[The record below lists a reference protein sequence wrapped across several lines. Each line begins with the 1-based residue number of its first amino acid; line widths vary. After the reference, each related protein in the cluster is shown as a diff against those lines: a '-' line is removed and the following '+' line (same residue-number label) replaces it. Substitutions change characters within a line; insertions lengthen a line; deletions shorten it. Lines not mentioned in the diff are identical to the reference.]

1 MAINK
6 ESNGY
11 IVLFSTILVLV
22 TAVVLV
28 TVFGAT
34 NPKFKVN
41 QELEKKQNILQAV
54 KIDVDRTAAAAE
66 FQKSVQKAFAINP
79 EGKVVTN
86 DFDEVFKIDLAKE
99 LRKKDVSK
107 QMFPVFEIVKDGKTY
122 YVLGMRGKGLW
133 DAIWG
138 YVSIEADFRT
148 IFGAV
153 FDHKSE
159 TPGLGAEI
167 SQKWFQA
174 QFEGKKISDS
184 QGQFVSVSVIKK
196 GTAPASDYNVDGV
209 SGGTLTSNGLHDML
223 RMFLGAFAKFAETVK
238 VPDPVKIEPVVTDS
252 SPTESLQVSAQE
264 DSSVTKKKIQ
274 TVNTSSLCQQQL
286 KR

>member
-11 IVLFSTILVLV
+11 IILFSTVLVLV

-28 TVFGAT
+28 TIFGAT
-34 NPKFKVN
+34 NPAFKVN

-66 FQKSVQKAFAINP
+66 FEKSVQKAFAINP
-79 EGKVVTN
+79 EGKVMTN

-99 LRKKDVSK
+99 LRKKDVST
-107 QMFPVFEIVKDGKTY
+107 QMFPVYEIVKDGKTY
-122 YVLGMRGKGLW
+122 FVVGMRGKGLW

-138 YVSIEADFRT
+138 YVSIEGDYNT

-167 SQKWFQA
+167 KEKWFQA
-174 QFEGKKISDS
+174 QFDGKKISDP

-196 GTAPASDYNVDGV
+196 GTAPVSDYNVDGV

-223 RMFLGAFAKFAETVK
+223 HMFLGAFAKYGETVK
-238 VPDPVKIEPVVTDS
+238 VPEPVKIEPVVADSLATD
-252 SPTESLQVSAQE
+252 SLQVSAQQ
-264 DSSVTKKKIQ
+264 DSLITNE
-274 TVNTSSLCQQQL
+274 NTN
-286 KR
+286 R